1 MSNENESDR
10 LLLLPWER
18 LLNGRAVLGWAT
30 VRTGLGLFVV
40 GTILLL
46 LGGLSLYHELL
57 RENRR
62 PDDLTPAMLA
72 LLLLGPGLILAVT
85 GAGLTW
91 QVPKGAGVRERAWAF
106 LCGLGIVASLIAA
119 LASTL
124 IDRSR
129 AESLL
134 HHSDKSVTQKILE
147 RQRRAEEAFRRVR
160 NTLVVV
166 GVVTELLYFLLLRG
180 VIASVRGR
188 PLGPAAFRCLLLAL
202 VLMVGAVALAWW
214 KPEVGLPDP
223 SEWDVDYVRC
233 GMAASG
239 LLGLM
244 LLLVAGRTRQV
255 ITEVLLRR

>member
-1 MSNENESDR
+1 MSNENEGDR
-10 LLLLPWER
+10 LLLPPVRILD
-18 LLNGRAVLGWAT
+18 GRAVLGWAT
-30 VRTGLGLFVV
+30 VRTGLTLFVV
-40 GTILLL
+40 GTIFVF
-46 LGGLSLYHELL
+46 LGGLFLSFQLW

-72 LLLLGPGLILAVT
+72 LLLLGPGLILAAT
-85 GAGLTW
+85 GAGLSW
-91 QVPKGAGVRERAWAF
+91 KVPKGAGVRERVWAF
-106 LCGLGIVASLIAA
+106 LCGLGMVAGLVAA

-129 AESLL
+129 AQSWL
-134 HHSDKSVTQKILE
+134 HERDNSVTQKLRE
-147 RQRRAEEAFRRVR
+147 RQRRAEEAFTRVR

-180 VIASVRGR
+180 MIASVRGR
-188 PLGPAAFRCLLLAL
+188 PLGPTAFRCLLLAF
-202 VLMVGAVALAWW
+202 VLLVGALALAWW

-223 SEWDVDYVRC
+223 SDWDVDYVRC

-239 LLGLM
+239 LLA
-244 LLLVAGRTRQV
+244 LLLVLVAGRTHQI